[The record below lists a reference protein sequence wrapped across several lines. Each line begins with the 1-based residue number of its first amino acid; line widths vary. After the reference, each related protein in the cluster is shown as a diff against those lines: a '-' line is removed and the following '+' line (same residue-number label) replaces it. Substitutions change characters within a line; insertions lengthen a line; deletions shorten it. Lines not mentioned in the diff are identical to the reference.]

1 MKEQNWL
8 HVIKYSFSQSTANY
22 WNKLSADCVISNS
35 INMFKNRIDNYLV
48 RGGIIIIMAG
58 MAVFLRGWLPHRGKA
73 QMACNY
79 CFPTRT
85 MS

>member
-1 MKEQNWL
+1 MNHLDHW
-8 HVIKYSFSQSTANY
+8 A
-22 WNKLSADCVISNS
+22 CV
-35 INMFKNRIDNYLV
+35 LV
-48 RGGIIIIMAG
+48 GLLIIIIMAG

-85 MS
+85 MF